1 MLKDFFAMMFGLNMN
16 DSDYLAAQI
25 ISIYRRYA
33 KAWTDLRG
41 QWLYEKTWLDRFLGL
56 LPAQA
61 KILDLGCGS
70 GRPIA
75 AYLLQH
81 GHQLTGVDS
90 ADSMLEMARE
100 HFPTQCWIEADMRT
114 VDLNQCFDAILAWD
128 SFFHLTPNDQRCMF
142 EKFALWSTSNTVLM
156 FSSGPATGEAIGEM
170 FGEALYH
177 ASLSQD
183 EYRQLLK
190 DHGFKVVKML
200 AEDQDCAGH
209 TVWLAQ
215 RF

>member
-1 MLKDFFAMMFGLNMN
+1 MSPKRAIILLFWLCKFSDLKDFFAMMFGLNMN

-90 ADSMLEMARE
+90 ADSMLEMAR
-100 HFPTQCWIEADMRT
+100 C
-114 VDLNQCFDAILAWD
+114 
-128 SFFHLTPNDQRCMF
+128 QRQF
-142 EKFALWSTSNTVLM
+142 KTDPF
-156 FSSGPATGEAIGEM
+156 
-170 FGEALYH
+170 Y
-177 ASLSQD
+177 
-183 EYRQLLK
+183 LK
-190 DHGFKVVKML
+190 TAK
-200 AEDQDCAGH
+200 
-209 TVWLAQ
+209 
-215 RF
+215 

>member
-1 MLKDFFAMMFGLNMN
+1 MFKDFFGMMFGVNMN
-16 DSDYLAAQI
+16 DHTHLAAQI
-25 ISIYRRYA
+25 IPIYQRHA

-41 QWLYEKTWLDRFLGL
+41 QLLYEKTWLDRFLAY

-90 ADSMLEMARE
+90 VDSMLEMARE
-100 HFPTQCWIEADMRT
+100 HFPEQCWIEADMRS
-114 VDLNQCFDAILAWD
+114 VNLNRCFDGILAWD
-128 SFFHLTPNDQRCMF
+128 SFFHLTPNDQRCMV

-156 FSSGPATGEAIGEM
+156 FSSGPAAGEAIGEM

>member
-1 MLKDFFAMMFGLNMN
+1 MVIEVNMN

-100 HFPTQCWIEADMRT
+100 HFPTQCWIEADMRS
-114 VDLNQCFDAILAWD
+114 VELSQHFDAILAWD
-128 SFFHLTPNDQRCMF
+128 SFFHLTPQDQRGMF
-142 EKFALWSTSNTVLM
+142 AQFAKW
-156 FSSGPATGEAIGEM
+156 
-170 FGEALYH
+170 
-177 ASLSQD
+177 
-183 EYRQLLK
+183 
-190 DHGFKVVKML
+190 
-200 AEDQDCAGH
+200 
-209 TVWLAQ
+209 
-215 RF
+215 

>member
-1 MLKDFFAMMFGLNMN
+1 MT
-16 DSDYLAAQI
+16 DSSALAAQI
-25 ISIYRRYA
+25 IPMYKRHAR
-33 KAWTDLRG
+33 AWTALRG
-41 QWLYEKTWLDRFLGL
+41 QVLYEKNWLDRLL
-56 LPAQA
+56 RYLPAQA

-90 ADSMLEMARE
+90 SDTMLEMARE
-100 HFPTQCWIEADMRT
+100 HFPSQCWIEADMRS
-114 VDLNQCFDAILAWD
+114 VELSQHFDAILAWD

-142 EKFALWSTSNTVLM
+142 EKFAQWSTANTVLM
-156 FSSGPATGEAIGEM
+156 FSSGPAAGEAIGEM

-190 DHGFKVVKML
+190 DYGFKVVKML

-209 TVWLAQ
+209 TVWLVQ

>member
-1 MLKDFFAMMFGLNMN
+1 MFKDFFGMMFGVNMN
-16 DSDYLAAQI
+16 DHTHLAAQI
-25 ISIYRRYA
+25 IPIYQRHA

-41 QWLYEKTWLDRFLGL
+41 QLLYEKTWLDRFLAY

-100 HFPTQCWIEADMRT
+100 HFPEQCWIEADMRS
-114 VDLNQCFDAILAWD
+114 VELNQRFDAILAWD
-128 SFFHLTPNDQRCMF
+128 SFFHLTPQDQHGMF
-142 EKFALWSTSNTVLM
+142 TQFAKWSKPNAVLM
-156 FSSGPATGEAIGEM
+156 FTSGPAAGEAIGEM

-177 ASLSQD
+177 ASLSQE
-183 EYRQLLK
+183 EYRQLLAQ
-190 DHGFKVVKML
+190 HGFKVLDMQ

-215 RF
+215 RL

>member
-1 MLKDFFAMMFGLNMN
+1 MVIEVNMN

-33 KAWTDLRG
+33 KAWNDLRG

-100 HFPTQCWIEADMRT
+100 HFPT
-114 VDLNQCFDAILAWD
+114 
-128 SFFHLTPNDQRCMF
+128 
-142 EKFALWSTSNTVLM
+142 
-156 FSSGPATGEAIGEM
+156 
-170 FGEALYH
+170 
-177 ASLSQD
+177 
-183 EYRQLLK
+183 
-190 DHGFKVVKML
+190 
-200 AEDQDCAGH
+200 
-209 TVWLAQ
+209 
-215 RF
+215 

>member
-1 MLKDFFAMMFGLNMN
+1 MVIEVNMN
-16 DSDYLAAQI
+16 DSSYLAAQI
-25 ISIYRRYA
+25 ISIYRRHA

-41 QWLYEKTWLDRFLGL
+41 QWLYEKNWLDRFLGL

-100 HFPTQCWIEADMRT
+100 HFPTQCWIEADMRS
-114 VDLNQCFDAILAWD
+114 VELNQRFDAILAWD
-128 SFFHLTPNDQRCMF
+128 SFFHLTPQDQRGMF
-142 EKFALWSTSNTVLM
+142 TQFAKWSKPNAVLM
-156 FSSGPATGEAIGEM
+156 FTSGPAAGEAIGEM

-183 EYRQLLK
+183 EYRQLFAQ
-190 DHGFKVVKML
+190 HGFKVLDMQ